1 MPAIPRPTRG
11 SALVATG
18 AVMWLSML
26 AGADPQTRPASTQ
39 PEEPR
44 GELITEDIKVGRG
57 PRITEGSWTVLHFT
71 ASLEDGT
78 TFYSS
83 RDARQ
88 PFETFVPGNA
98 LDGLN
103 QGILGMQAGG
113 IRRISI
119 PSHLGYRDRPP
130 RGTPVK
136 PGDRLIYEIECL
148 EVQQGPNIQL
158 PNGLKIE
165 STLPGEGPRA
175 ALGSWLSCHLMILAG
190 DDLRVVYSTREQGQP
205 LDIALPAPPG
215 ILRRISAEP
224 QVPKLGHVIHGMRAG
239 EYRIVTLPA
248 AQAFRSSGYPLLGI
262 RGGEDLIY
270 EIVCLKLYEGPEFEL
285 ANGLKIED
293 VKVGDGAY
301 AAVTRR
307 VTIRY
312 TVRRMDGTIAES
324 NMDPE
329 LPPRSFFVPTG
340 RVIHGL
346 NVGLQ
351 GMRVGGVRRLTIP
364 PALAYGDTPPA
375 NSPIQPGDTLIY
387 EIHLLDA
394 RRR

>member
-1 MPAIPRPTRG
+1 MPTIPRPTRS
-11 SALVATG
+11 SALVDTG
-18 AVMWLSML
+18 AAMWLSML

-44 GELITEDIKVGRG
+44 GELITEDIKVGSG
-57 PRITEGSWTVLHFT
+57 PRITEGNWTVLHYT

-83 RDARQ
+83 RDGGQ
-88 PFETFVPGNA
+88 PFETFVPGDA
-98 LDGLN
+98 LDGFN

-119 PSHLGYRDRPP
+119 PPHLGYRDRPP
-130 RGTPVK
+130 RGTPIK
-136 PGDRLIYEIECL
+136 PGDTLLYEIECL
-148 EVQQGPNIQL
+148 DVQRGPDIQL
-158 PNGLKIE
+158 PSGLKIE

-175 ALGSWLSCHLMILAG
+175 GFGSWLSCHLMILAG
-190 DDLRVVYSTREQGQP
+190 EDLRVVYSTREQGEP
-205 LDIALPAPPG
+205 LDIALPSPPG

-239 EYRIVTLPA
+239 EYRIISLPA
-248 AQAFRSSGYPLLGI
+248 KHAFRSRGYAFLGI
-262 RGGEDLIY
+262 GSDQDLIY
-270 EIVCLKLYEGPEFEL
+270 EISCLKLYEGPEVEL

-301 AAVTRR
+301 AAVMRR

-312 TVRRMDGTIAES
+312 TLRRMDGSIAES

-329 LPPRSFFVPTG
+329 LSPWSFFVPSR
-340 RVIHGL
+340 RVIHGVNL
-346 NVGLQ
+346 GLQ

-364 PALAYGDTPPA
+364 PALAYGDRPPV

-394 RRR
+394 MRR